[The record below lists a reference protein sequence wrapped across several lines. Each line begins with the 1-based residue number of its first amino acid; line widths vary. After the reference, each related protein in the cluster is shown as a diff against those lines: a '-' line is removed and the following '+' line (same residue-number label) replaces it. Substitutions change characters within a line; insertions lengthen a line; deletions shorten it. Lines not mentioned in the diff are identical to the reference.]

1 MDEKNIKILALLLSG
16 ILIIVGYLTGDVG
29 VFANLLILSTFL
41 VFATFALF
49 EYEHYRQ
56 WKEMEDKLPN
66 FLHDL
71 TETMASGAPL
81 PRAIKIVSKNDY
93 GSLNSIVKYLSNQ
106 ISWNVPI
113 HKALERV
120 VEKTKRSKKLSTA
133 FSILREAYM
142 AGGNTT
148 AVLTSLSESLEL
160 LKQVEKERKSV
171 LNQYTI
177 LLYAISFIFLGVVVM
192 INRVLLPIFANP
204 QISGI
209 SGTGIGI
216 ADPCSFCSALSCD
229 VCNLF
234 AFIAYY
240 LLGISH
246 GKPYYYVSV
255 FFLLSAIQAAFA
267 GLVAGQVAEGSIRA
281 GIKHS
286 LILLSVVIASYLLL
300 FRIGLIGV

>member
-1 MDEKNIKILALLLSG
+1 MDEKNIKILVLLLSA
-16 ILIIVGYLTGDVG
+16 ILIAIGYLTRDVG
-29 VFANLLILSTFL
+29 VLANLLILSTFL
-41 VFATFALF
+41 IFATFAFF

-81 PRAIKIVSKNDY
+81 PKAIKIVSKNAY

-106 ISWNVPI
+106 LSWNVPV

-120 VEKTKRSKKLSTA
+120 IEKTKRSKKLSTA
-133 FSILREAYM
+133 FSILREACM
-142 AGGNTT
+142 SGGNTT

-160 LKQVEKERKSV
+160 LKQVEKERKSI
-171 LNQYTI
+171 LNQYTVI
-177 LLYAISFIFLGVVVM
+177 IYAISFIFLGVVVM

-209 SGTGIGI
+209 GGMGIV
-216 ADPCSFCSALSCD
+216 DPCSVCSGLSCD
-229 VCNLF
+229 VCNLL
-234 AFIAYY
+234 AFLAFNF
-240 LLGISH
+240 LGMSQ
-246 GKPYYYVSV
+246 GKPYYYVSI
-255 FFLLSAIQAAFA
+255 FFLLSVIQAAFA
-267 GLVAGQVAEGSIRA
+267 GLVAGQVAEGSVRA

-286 LILLSVVIASYLLL
+286 IILLSIVIASYLLL